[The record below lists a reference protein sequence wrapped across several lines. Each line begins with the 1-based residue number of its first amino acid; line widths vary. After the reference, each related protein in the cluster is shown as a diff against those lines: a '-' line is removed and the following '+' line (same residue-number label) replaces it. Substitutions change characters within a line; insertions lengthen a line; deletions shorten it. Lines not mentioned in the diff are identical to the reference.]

1 MSSEDFANR
10 FQITSPCQED
20 WDSMIGSNQIRF
32 CTHCQSSVHD
42 FSTMTRKQIKK
53 LIASSNGRLCVRY
66 SSVNPRPRITPPV
79 IVKIGRRTAKIAA
92 GAFSVCT
99 MRTLT

>member
-53 LIASSNGRLCVRY
+53 LIARLQRAALRQVFERQPSSPDHSTRDR
-66 SSVNPRPRITPPV
+66 
-79 IVKIGRRTAKIAA
+79 
-92 GAFSVCT
+92 
-99 MRTLT
+99 